1 MRCSS
6 RISRHHRVP
15 SPTAAR
21 ALRLGAGPFYGGSE
35 PNLADL
41 VVYCIVDAIATG
53 NWDHVEAS
61 VLSGWP
67 TLKGLHATVLASDLV
82 KTHGA
87 GC

>member
-1 MRCSS
+1 M
-6 RISRHHRVP
+6 
-15 SPTAAR
+15 
-21 ALRLGAGPFYGGSE
+21 
-35 PNLADL
+35 

-67 TLKGLHATVLASDLV
+67 TLKGLHAAVLASDLV